1 MIPKKN
7 FGRTEHRS
15 SRTIFGGAA
24 LWSVSQEEADQ
35 VLRILKEYGVNHID
49 TASSYGDSEIRIGP
63 WMEEHRQDFF
73 LATKTGERT
82 YEGAKD
88 QIRQSLERLNV
99 DQIDLLQIHNL
110 VDPEEWKTTFFREN
124 GALEAI
130 IEAREEGL
138 VRYIGVTGHGL
149 NAPEMHQKSLKEFDF
164 DSVLLPFNYPLMQ
177 NPEYAESFWSLI
189 GLCKERNVGVQTI
202 KSIARGRWGDEKQT
216 RNTWYRPLEDQ
227 EEVDK
232 AVHWMLS
239 HPYFFLNTVADP
251 DLLPK
256 VLDSA
261 SRFQEAPSEKEMK
274 DQMEDL
280 SMEPLWPE

>member
-7 FGRTEHRS
+7 FGRTGHRS

-110 VDPEEWKTTFFREN
+110 VDPEEWKTTFGEN

-232 AVHWMLS
+232 AVHWVLS
-239 HPYFFLNTVADP
+239 HPYLFLNTVADL